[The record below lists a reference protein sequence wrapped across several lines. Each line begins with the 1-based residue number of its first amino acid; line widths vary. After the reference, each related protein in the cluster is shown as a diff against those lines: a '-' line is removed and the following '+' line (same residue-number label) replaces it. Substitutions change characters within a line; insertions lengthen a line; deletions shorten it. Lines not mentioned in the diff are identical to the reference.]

1 MDDINMG
8 KLLGFMLFFVGLG
21 MVIGLL
27 ITGTTAVLVAAG
39 LEFDQV
45 FALFPEKDQS
55 VLAKQGR
62 YIAATRAL
70 HRLHMYEYEN

>member
-27 ITGTTAVLVAAG
+27 ITGTTAVLIAAG
-39 LEFDQV
+39 LCLICGYH
-45 FALFPEKDQS
+45 LFCK
-55 VLAKQGR
+55 
-62 YIAATRAL
+62 
-70 HRLHMYEYEN
+70 